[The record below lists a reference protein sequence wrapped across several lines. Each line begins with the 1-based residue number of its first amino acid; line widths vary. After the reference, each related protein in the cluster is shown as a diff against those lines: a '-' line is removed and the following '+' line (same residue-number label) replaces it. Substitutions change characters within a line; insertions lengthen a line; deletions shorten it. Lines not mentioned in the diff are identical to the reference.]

1 MGGGPGG
8 DPYDGQV
15 KTSSRPRPSAVAP
28 TAALTAV
35 LAAALALTSCTTPT
49 GPDGNGEGT
58 TPAPGSGTD
67 GTGGAGGAEEPE
79 PSALEL
85 ALDGPSP
92 DLEESAADAVAGM
105 DTAEKAGQ
113 VLVGQLGAAGT
124 DPASIEELN
133 LGGIIVM
140 GDAVPVSADGTHDV
154 EALQTR
160 LAKTQEALSAN
171 RRWTG
176 IISVDQ
182 EGGLVARIKE
192 PLVEWP
198 TPMSYGAAAAGM
210 TGAEDADGEGEGD
223 AAQLATDG
231 HALMGAQLAEL
242 GFTLDFAPSVD
253 VTIGA
258 NDPAIGARSF
268 SSDPETVSVLGTA
281 ATAGFLHAGVLPAPK
296 HFPGHGSVTD
306 DSHVTAPVQDAS
318 VADLEARDWLPFRE
332 LLGGDQYT
340 PMVMMGHV
348 IVPELEPDVPS
359 SVSAPAYEALR
370 GLAAPDSA
378 ADGASGGAADGAAIN
393 AADGTRSAA
402 EPYDGVVVTDALNM
416 GALVERY
423 GANEAPVRALEAGAD
438 LLLMPSDLPGAR
450 DALVEAV
457 DAGEVPAGRL
467 DEAAERVVTMLM
479 WRDHL
484 AQELEEATD
493 EEKEQAGV
501 GNTNGTENGTGNGTG
516 ADPEQISRD
525 LSAAAVTV
533 VDGVCGAPLVE
544 DSLQITGGTEIDRA
558 RLAEAAEAAGLT
570 VGAGPVVALVGS
582 ARGAGQGDVVV
593 ALDAPFGLP
602 RSSVPDGGAKVAL
615 YGRTPGAF
623 EALVAVLT
631 GGAEAPGALPVE
643 VGDWPAGTG
652 C

>member
-1 MGGGPGG
+1 M
-8 DPYDGQV
+8 
-15 KTSSRPRPSAVAP
+15 KTSSRPRPSAAAP
-28 TAALTAV
+28 TAVLTAV
-35 LAAALALTSCTTPT
+35 LAAALTLTSCTTPA
-49 GPDGNGEGT
+49 GPDGSSGGT

-67 GTGGAGGAEEPE
+67 GTGGAGGAGQPE

-85 ALDGPSP
+85 ALDGPSV
-92 DLEESAADAVAGM
+92 DLEAAAAEAVAGM
-105 DTAEKAGQ
+105 ETAEMAGQ

-140 GDAVPVSADGTHDV
+140 GDAVPVAADGTHGV
-154 EALQTR
+154 EALKTR
-160 LAKTQEALSAN
+160 LAETQEALSAN
-171 RRWTG
+171 RDWTG

-210 TGAEDADGEGEGD
+210 AGAEGADGEDGGEGESEGED
-223 AAQLATDG
+223 TAAQLATDV

-258 NDPAIGARSF
+258 GDPAIGARSF
-268 SSDPETVSVLGTA
+268 SSEPETVSTLGTA
-281 ATAGFLHAGVLPAPK
+281 ATAGLLHAGVLPAPK

-370 GLAAPDSA
+370 GVAGSD
-378 ADGASGGAADGAAIN
+378 
-393 AADGTRSAA
+393 A

-457 DAGEVPAGRL
+457 DAGEVPAERL
-467 DEAAERVVTMLM
+467 EKAAERVVTMLM

-493 EEKEQAGV
+493 EEKQQAGV
-501 GNTNGTENGTGNGTG
+501 GTMNGTENGTESGTG
-516 ADPEQISRD
+516 AGPEQVSRD
-525 LSAAAVTV
+525 LSAAAITV
-533 VDGVCGAPLVE
+533 VDGACGAPLVE
-544 DSLQITGGTEIDRA
+544 DSLQVTGGNEIDRA
-558 RLAEAAEAAGLT
+558 RLAEAAEGAGLT

-582 ARGAGQGDVVV
+582 ARGSGQGDVVV
-593 ALDAPFGLP
+593 ALDAPFGLA
-602 RSSVPDGGAKVAL
+602 RSSVSDGGAKVAL

-631 GGAEAPGALPVE
+631 GEAEAPGALPVE

>member
-1 MGGGPGG
+1 
-8 DPYDGQV
+8 
-15 KTSSRPRPSAVAP
+15 
-28 TAALTAV
+28 
-35 LAAALALTSCTTPT
+35 
-49 GPDGNGEGT
+49 
-58 TPAPGSGTD
+58 
-67 GTGGAGGAEEPE
+67 
-79 PSALEL
+79 
-85 ALDGPSP
+85 
-92 DLEESAADAVAGM
+92 M
-105 DTAEKAGQ
+105 DTDEKAGQ

-140 GDAVPVSADGTHDV
+140 GDAVPAAADGTHDV
-154 EALQTR
+154 ESLRTR
-160 LAKTQEALSAN
+160 LAETQQALSAN
-171 RRWTG
+171 RDWTG

-210 TGAEDADGEGEGD
+210 AGAEGAGGEDEDA

-258 NDPAIGARSF
+258 DDPAIGARSF
-268 SSDPETVSVLGTA
+268 SSDPETVSTLGAA
-281 ATAGFLHAGVLPAPK
+281 ATAGLLHAGVLPAPK

-318 VADLEARDWLPFRE
+318 VADLDARDWLPFRD
-332 LLGGDQYT
+332 LLASGEQYI

-370 GLAAPDSA
+370 GLAVPDSASDGAGDGAADNA
-378 ADGASGGAADGAAIN
+378 ADGA
-393 AADGTRSAA
+393 RSDA

-450 DALVEAV
+450 DALVEAI
-457 DAGEVPAGRL
+457 DAGEVPAERL

-479 WRDHL
+479 WRDLL
-484 AQELEEATD
+484 AQELEEATG

-501 GNTNGTENGTGNGTG
+501 GTMNGAEEGADNGTG
-516 ADPEQISRD
+516 AEPEQVSRD
-525 LSAAAVTV
+525 LSAAAITV

-544 DSLQITGGTEIDRA
+544 DSLQITGGNEIDRA
-558 RLAEAAEAAGLT
+558 RLAEAAEAAGLM
-570 VGAGPVVALVGS
+570 VGTGPVVNLVGS
-582 ARGAGQGDVVV
+582 ARGSGQGDVVV
-593 ALDAPFGLP
+593 TLDAPFGLAQ
-602 RSSVPDGGAKVAL
+602 SSVPDGGAKVAL

-631 GGAEAPGALPVE
+631 GEAEAPGALPVE

>member
-1 MGGGPGG
+1 M
-8 DPYDGQV
+8 

-28 TAALTAV
+28 TAVLTAV

-67 GTGGAGGAEEPE
+67 GTGGTGGASEPE

-85 ALDGPSP
+85 ALDGPSA
-92 DLEESAADAVAGM
+92 DLEENAADAVAGM

-140 GDAVPVSADGTHDV
+140 GDAVPVAADGTHDV

-160 LAKTQEALSAN
+160 LAETQEALSAG
-171 RRWTG
+171 RDWAG

-182 EGGLVARIKE
+182 EGGLVARVKE

-198 TPMSYGAAAAGM
+198 TPMSYGAAAAGQNM
-210 TGAEDADGEGEGD
+210 DT
-223 AAQLATDG
+223 AAHLATDG

-258 NDPAIGARSF
+258 GDPAIGARSF

-281 ATAGFLHAGVLPAPK
+281 ATAGLLHAGVLPAPK

-378 ADGASGGAADGAAIN
+378 ADGASGGAADGAANN

-457 DAGEVPAGRL
+457 EAGEVPAERL

-484 AQELEEATD
+484 AQELAEATD
-493 EEKEQAGV
+493 EEKERAGV
-501 GNTNGTENGTGNGTG
+501 GNTNGTENGTENGTGNGTE
-516 ADPEQISRD
+516 AEPEQVSRE
-525 LSAAAVTV
+525 LSAAAITV

-558 RLAEAAEAAGLT
+558 RLAEAAEAVGLT

-631 GGAEAPGALPVE
+631 GETEAPGALPVE

>member
-1 MGGGPGG
+1 M
-8 DPYDGQV
+8 
-15 KTSSRPRPSAVAP
+15 KISSRPRPPAVAP
-28 TAALTAV
+28 LAVLTAV
-35 LAAALALTSCTTPT
+35 LAAALALTSCTAPT
-49 GPDGNGEGT
+49 GPSGSGEGT
-58 TPAPGSGTD
+58 TPAPGPSTG
-67 GTGGAGGAEEPE
+67 GTGGAGGADEPA

-85 ALDGPSP
+85 ALDGPAE
-92 DLEESAADAVAGM
+92 DVEEAAADAVAGM

-124 DPASIEELN
+124 DPASIAELN

-140 GDAVPVSADGTHDV
+140 GDAVPVAADGVHDV
-154 EALQTR
+154 EALQSR
-160 LAKTQEALSAN
+160 LAETQEALSAN
-171 RRWTG
+171 RDWSG

-210 TGAEDADGEGEGD
+210 AGAEGADAKGESAAEGD
-223 AAQLATDG
+223 AAQLAADG

-258 NDPAIGARSF
+258 GDPAIGARSF
-268 SSDPETVSVLGTA
+268 SSDPETVAALGTA
-281 ATAGFLHAGVLPAPK
+281 ATAGLLDAGVLPAPK

-318 VADLEARDWLPFRE
+318 VADLESRDWLPFRE
-332 LLGGDQYT
+332 LLAGEEQYT
-340 PMVMMGHV
+340 PVVMMGHV
-348 IVPELEPDVPS
+348 IVPELEPEVPS

-370 GLAAPDSA
+370 GLAGPD
-378 ADGASGGAADGAAIN
+378 
-393 AADGTRSAA
+393 A

-457 DAGEVPAGRL
+457 DTGEVPAERL
-467 DEAAERVVTMLM
+467 DEAAERVVTMLL
-479 WRDHL
+479 WRDRL
-484 AQELEEATD
+484 AQELEEATV

-501 GNTNGTENGTGNGTG
+501 ATGSGDGTGMGTG
-516 ADPEQISRD
+516 AENGPEAEPEQVSRD
-525 LSAAAVTV
+525 LSAAAITV

-544 DSLQITGGTEIDRA
+544 DSLQIIGGNEIDRA

-570 VGAGPVVALVGS
+570 VGAGPVVSLVGS
-582 ARGAGQGDVVV
+582 ARGSAQGDVVV
-593 ALDAPFGLP
+593 ALDAPFGLAQSP
-602 RSSVPDGGAKVAL
+602 VSDGGAMVAL

-623 EALVAVLT
+623 EALVAVMT
-631 GGAEAPGALPVE
+631 GEAEAPGALPVE
-643 VGDWPAGTG
+643 VGEWPAGTG